1 MEIKDIKRNVLTRFK
16 EHIIIPNST
25 MTPEEAN
32 AILWL
37 AEWVVDYTIYLTKD
51 KDNYIYE

>member
-1 MEIKDIKRNVLTRFK
+1 MEIKDIKRNVLSRFK
-16 EHIIIPNST
+16 EHIIIPNLT
-25 MTPEEAN
+25 MTLEEAN

-37 AEWVVDYTIYLTKD
+37 AEWAVDYTIYLTKD